1 MKIGICGVGTVGA
14 SLISLIKKNRDEISK
29 KLEDEISICQVA
41 SRRENPQCDLSGIN
55 ITNDIYE
62 VAKNPSID
70 VLVELI
76 GGTEDA
82 KDLVLLA
89 VKNKKH
95 VITANK
101 ALIAMHG
108 HEIFSAARQMGVCV
122 LFEAAVAGGI
132 PIIKSIREGLVGN
145 EITRIAGILN
155 GTSNFILSEMASK
168 KQPREF
174 DEVLKE
180 AQKKGYAEADP
191 SFDVNGIDAAHK
203 ITILAMIGFGIKVE
217 FESVSIEGISEIALE
232 DMILI
237 DEFGFSLKPLAVAFR
252 ISDGIS
258 LRVYPAMIEK
268 EKVFSK
274 VDGVTNAVL
283 VEGSSVGETLYVGPG
298 AGGDA
303 TASSVISDLVHLSR
317 GSKIPNEGF
326 LELKEAPTIEKSS
339 IETGSYIRLDVQ
351 NMTGV
356 MASISSV
363 LEKNRIGIESI
374 IQKEV
379 SESIARIAIITSIV
393 NEKILHESLR
403 QLGALPAVISAPTKI
418 EIFKS

>member
-1 MKIGICGVGTVGA
+1 MRIGICGVGTVGA
-14 SLISLIKKNRDEISK
+14 SLISLIKKNQDEISR

-41 SRRENPQCDLSGIN
+41 SRREKPQCDLSGIN

-62 VAKNPSID
+62 VAKNPDVD

-108 HEIFSAARQMGVCV
+108 HEIFLAARQMGVCV

-145 EITRIAGILN
+145 VITRIAGILN

-217 FESVSIEGISEIALE
+217 FESVRIEGISEIALE

-326 LELKEAPTIEKSS
+326 LELKEASTIEESS

-363 LEKNRIGIESI
+363 LEKNCIGIESI

-393 NEKILHESLR
+393 NEKVLHESLT

>member
-1 MKIGICGVGTVGA
+1 MSFVIFIPLRSHCGF
-14 SLISLIKKNRDEISK
+14 SLRH
-29 KLEDEISICQVA
+29 A
-41 SRRENPQCDLSGIN
+41 
-55 ITNDIYE
+55 TW
-62 VAKNPSID
+62 
-70 VLVELI
+70 
-76 GGTEDA
+76 
-82 KDLVLLA
+82 
-89 VKNKKH
+89 
-95 VITANK
+95 
-101 ALIAMHG
+101 
-108 HEIFSAARQMGVCV
+108 QMDVCV

-145 EITRIAGILN
+145 VITRIAGILN

-191 SFDVNGIDAAHK
+191 SFDVNGTDAAHK

-217 FESVSIEGISEIALE
+217 FESVRIEGISEIALE
-232 DMILI
+232 DLILI

-326 LELKEAPTIEKSS
+326 LELKEAPTIEESS

-363 LEKNRIGIESI
+363 LEKNCIGIESI

-393 NEKILHESLR
+393 NEKVLHESLR

>member
-1 MKIGICGVGTVGA
+1 MRSLEVSGT
-14 SLISLIKKNRDEISK
+14 
-29 KLEDEISICQVA
+29 
-41 SRRENPQCDLSGIN
+41 
-55 ITNDIYE
+55 
-62 VAKNPSID
+62 
-70 VLVELI
+70 
-76 GGTEDA
+76 
-82 KDLVLLA
+82 
-89 VKNKKH
+89 
-95 VITANK
+95 
-101 ALIAMHG
+101 
-108 HEIFSAARQMGVCV
+108 
-122 LFEAAVAGGI
+122 
-132 PIIKSIREGLVGN
+132 
-145 EITRIAGILN
+145 
-155 GTSNFILSEMASK
+155 SK

-174 DEVLKE
+174 DEVLRE

-203 ITILAMIGFGIKVE
+203 IAILAMIGFGIKVE

-283 VEGSSVGETLYVGPG
+283 VEGSAVGETLYVGPG

-326 LELKEAPTIEKSS
+326 LELKEAPTIEKFS
-339 IETGSYIRLDVQ
+339 IETSAYIRLDVQ

-356 MASISSV
+356 MASISSL
-363 LEKNRIGIESI
+363 LEKNFMGIESLI
-374 IQKEV
+374 HREV
-379 SESIARIAIITSIV
+379 RASSSR
-393 NEKILHESLR
+393 
-403 QLGALPAVISAPTKI
+403 
-418 EIFKS
+418 

>member
-1 MKIGICGVGTVGA
+1 
-14 SLISLIKKNRDEISK
+14 
-29 KLEDEISICQVA
+29 
-41 SRRENPQCDLSGIN
+41 
-55 ITNDIYE
+55 
-62 VAKNPSID
+62 
-70 VLVELI
+70 
-76 GGTEDA
+76 
-82 KDLVLLA
+82 
-89 VKNKKH
+89 
-95 VITANK
+95 
-101 ALIAMHG
+101 
-108 HEIFSAARQMGVCV
+108 
-122 LFEAAVAGGI
+122 
-132 PIIKSIREGLVGN
+132 
-145 EITRIAGILN
+145 
-155 GTSNFILSEMASK
+155 
-168 KQPREF
+168 
-174 DEVLKE
+174 
-180 AQKKGYAEADP
+180 
-191 SFDVNGIDAAHK
+191 
-203 ITILAMIGFGIKVE
+203 MIGFGIKVE

-326 LELKEAPTIEKSS
+326 LELKEAPTIEESS

-363 LEKNRIGIESI
+363 LEKNCIGIESI
-374 IQKEV
+374 IQREL

-393 NEKILHESLR
+393 NAKVLHDSLR

-418 EIFKS
+418 EIFS

>member
-14 SLISLIKKNRDEISK
+14 SLISLIKKNRDEISR
-29 KLEDEISICQVA
+29 KLEDEISISQVA

-76 GGTEDA
+76 GGTEEA

-145 EITRIAGILN
+145 VITRIAGILN

-203 ITILAMIGFGIKVE
+203 ITILAMIGFGIAVE
-217 FESVSIEGISEIALE
+217 FESVRIEGISEIALE
-232 DMILI
+232 DIILI

-252 ISDGIS
+252 ISNGIS

-303 TASSVISDLVHLSR
+303 TASSVIADLVHLSR

-326 LELKEAPTIEKSS
+326 LELKEAPTIEESS

-393 NEKILHESLR
+393 NEKVLHESLR